1 MVCIRYDPNF
11 MEKSYP
17 TVDKNKKETCK
28 SKNRFCSVL
37 GLLAHPWD
45 KRTRKILLKN
55 FQYGTSYLEVSKTG
69 ESMEKKKII
78 GSSRQCVQG
87 TGYHNSPLPKQCPQ
101 LLETGDNQHTK
112 EYISPG
118 RSETVLQTNHHW
130 QTQ

>member
-69 ESMEKKKII
+69 ESMEKKK
-78 GSSRQCVQG
+78 
-87 TGYHNSPLPKQCPQ
+87 L
-101 LLETGDNQHTK
+101 
-112 EYISPG
+112 
-118 RSETVLQTNHHW
+118 
-130 QTQ
+130 